1 MTDVSIDLS
10 TVFQDKPPP
19 TGKDDITKV
28 GAPPSID
35 ISDPFADEQLEDQ
48 DEDIAPDAVDDVDMS
63 SPFDASEFDMSTQD
77 AYQQSRAN
85 QAITQHPSRPPEPV
99 APEGFTS
106 KTYDELTDEEK
117 ELYVPDAL
125 MRGTGP
131 PTFQSYEKYRE
142 RYDILEKEY
151 QAAIIAAD
159 KTKANDV
166 TREQNF
172 LVTEFEESYVN
183 PNIRYI
189 IPDNKITNPTNLE
202 RVSSVGDSLTVMQV
216 FDTQKRIAEKDEFWT
231 RSAKYW
237 DDVVRGQNLEDYRP
251 GQAGDKNYGLYFKQ
265 DAYRLIEE
273 LFPDMG
279 IGGTINGAVLQP
291 IAKSLAAGG
300 QFVVS
305 GILDLGMYAVQDVI
319 EETFEALGA
328 PTTYKDFLG
337 SGRTLNVGDAPRD
350 FVKGAWELSE
360 GIAGMPFH
368 FFRPQRIVRIQADRK
383 VVRNQIKEQARL
395 LQDEK
400 RAINF
405 LEISQAT
412 AGARLKKTEA
422 AAKLAEE
429 NEDIAIE
436 IARGLEETLGVTGL
450 VTRRRTR
457 IGTDA
462 EGNPKYKTDA
472 DGEVEYKEAINYD
485 KIAEVGQDE
494 LDKLRVRSDEVAGF
508 TVDEGVKV
516 TTARGAEEVLPVAE
530 VLDDLDDVRSGI
542 LRTALNVDM
551 LKKYVAVA
559 ADLRATHP
567 RPKGKKVSEWLFDT
581 MSQAED
587 LDDPVLRDMLSSVN
601 KFGIDFPTFAAMV
614 YSNYS
619 SAGKTLAT
627 ISRPF
632 NRFKKAPHANDDE
645 FLAMRA
651 MIDQE
656 TAFIRGVRRLENMR
670 RGLLVS
676 AFKTAS
682 RNLQSGLIRAPFEGL
697 TNVFTETLVSLGK
710 GDLKQAY
717 KELMPISLGLERGTN
732 LFIPLNRVGEG
743 LNIRLPIGMSEEW
756 TYSFGQTRLLL
767 DRYNRAE
774 DIQNLT
780 RLLLSQD
787 EFKTKY
793 RRFYQNYNEIQQI
806 TDVPPPTTRAG
817 KIADAI
823 LTEGEELTWTL
834 NAPNRF
840 QEFIFRESHFMGEM
854 MRLVKKEWDEDLI
867 EGLLSGRMDDYLN
880 NAADLK
886 KNSLL
891 RFEDIVEEAT
901 EGALRATYAG
911 SPQTAFGKWL
921 NQGVTKFFG
930 TFATPFPR
938 YMITSMELLGNMGA
952 GAPIALARMAFAGRK
967 LKDRQSGAA
976 VSRQIATNITGAL
989 ALTTAWQFRNS
1000 EFAGA
1005 AYDEILLAGKK
1016 LNIGPVFF
1024 MPQMLMIAEA
1034 TKKFLAGDP
1043 MPITKREAIQV
1054 LTGTGFRPNQLID
1067 GVTGSLLSALEDEG
1081 LDWDRAGALAVGGLI
1096 GEVGASFLQPFT
1108 MGVDLA
1114 RAIHYDPDLSF
1125 EDHKPDPSYDNWDA
1139 FAKGFARPFKVKGFG
1154 LTNNKDIKQTIDRLI
1169 EEQETEAGLT
1179 PERFME
1185 IAREIEQLESQKI
1198 RERVSPSRPDAAKRG
1213 PPLLNFLGFSLF
1225 EPDTEQQAYLK
1236 DLGLEDYII
1245 GGQTGIGS
1253 IDSEINEYLNDH
1265 VPNIVNQVMALGKQN
1280 NYSLTEQ
1287 KTILQNMLSTT
1298 RAEVQKAETNSNSL
1312 VSQYFKFKRL
1322 SKNARDVS
1330 KDKFFDKYGRAPST
1344 SSIDDISELLLI
1356 AQAWNRIGRRGGR
1369 N

>member
-10 TVFQDKPPP
+10 TAFQDKPPP

-48 DEDIAPDAVDDVDMS
+48 EEDIASDAVDDVDIS
-63 SPFDASEFDMSTQD
+63 DPFADSATDMSTQD
-77 AYQQSRAN
+77 MYNQRVAN
-85 QAITQHPSRPPEPV
+85 QAATQYLFRPPEPV

-117 ELYVPDAL
+117 ELYVPQVF
-125 MRGTGP
+125 MRGGGA
-131 PTFQSYEKYRE
+131 TFLSVEKYEDRKAELDEELYEARKVGNDEAINGILKE
-142 RYDILEKEY
+142 R
-151 QAAIIAAD
+151 
-159 KTKANDV
+159 
-166 TREQNF
+166 NF
-172 LVTEFEESYVN
+172 LETDFKESSVN

-189 IPDNKITNPTNLE
+189 IPNNKITNPTNLE
-202 RVSSVGDSLTVMQV
+202 RITEADSRLTVMQV
-216 FDTQKRIAEKDEFWT
+216 VDTQKREAEKDQFFD
-231 RSAKYW
+231 RSAKYF
-237 DDVVRGQNLEDYRP
+237 DDVFLGQNLEDYRP
-251 GQAGDKNYGLYFKQ
+251 GEAGNKNYGLYFKR

-273 LFPDMG
+273 IFPDQG

-291 IAKSLAAGG
+291 IAKGITAGS
-300 QFVVS
+300 QFFVS
-305 GILDLGMYAVQDVI
+305 GVDFLVYVTQDVL
-319 EETFEALGA
+319 EETVEALGFSFK
-328 PTTYKDFLG
+328 TSKKI
-337 SGRTLNVGDAPRD
+337 GDMPRNT
-350 FVKGAWELSE
+350 FKGAFELSE
-360 GIAGMPFH
+360 GLAGMPFQ
-368 FFRPQRIVRIQADRK
+368 FMRVARQIANVADRK
-383 VVRNQIKEQARL
+383 VARKMIREASRDKD
-395 LQDEK
+395 DEK
-400 RAINF
+400 KAIDF
-405 LEISQAT
+405 VEINQAT

-450 VTRRRTR
+450 VARRRIG

-462 EGNPKYKTDA
+462 EGKPKFKTDA
-472 DGEVEYKEAINYD
+472 DGEFEYKETVDYD
-485 KIAEVGQDE
+485 RIAEVGQDE
-494 LDKLRVRSDEVAGF
+494 LDRLRVQSDEVAGF
-508 TVDEGVKV
+508 TVDEGVTA

-530 VLDDLDDVRSGI
+530 VLDDLDEIRSGV

-559 ADLRATHP
+559 ADLRAVHP
-567 RPKGKKVSEWLFDT
+567 LPKGKKVSEWLFET

-587 LDDPVLRDMLSSVN
+587 LDDPVLRDLVGSVN

-632 NRFKKAPHANDDE
+632 NRFKKAAHPLDEE
-645 FLAMRA
+645 FLALEA
-651 MIDQE
+651 MKKTE
-656 TAFIRGVRRLENMR
+656 SAFMAGARRLENMR

-697 TNVFTETLVSLGK
+697 TNVFTEMLVSIGR
-710 GDLKQAY
+710 GDYKQAY
-717 KELMPISLGLERGTN
+717 KELMPLSLGLERGTSM
-732 LFIPLNRVGEG
+732 FVPLNRLGEG

-767 DRYNRAE
+767 DRYNNAE
-774 DIQNLT
+774 DLQNLT

-806 TDVPPPTTRAG
+806 IDVPAPTTRAG

-823 LTEGEELTWTL
+823 IREGEDLTWTL

-840 QEFIFRESHFMGEM
+840 QEFIFREAHFMGEM
-854 MRLVKKEWDEDLI
+854 IRLTKKEWDVDLVD
-867 EGLLSGRMDDYLN
+867 ELLKGRMDDFL
-880 NAADLK
+880 ADAEDLR
-886 KNSLL
+886 KNSSF
-891 RFEDIVEEAT
+891 RFENIVEEAT

-911 SPQTAFGKWL
+911 APQTAFGKWL

-930 TFATPFPR
+930 TLATPFPR
-938 YMITSMELLGNMGA
+938 YMITSMELLGNMSM
-952 GAPIALARMAFAGRK
+952 GAPIALTRMAFAGRK

-1067 GVTGSLLSALEDEG
+1067 GITGSILSTLEDEG
-1081 LDWDRAGALAVGGLI
+1081 LDWDRAGALAVGGVI
-1096 GEVGASFLQPFT
+1096 GEIGASVLQPFT

-1139 FAKGFARPFKVKGFG
+1139 FSKGFVRPFKVKGFG

-1213 PPLLNFLGFSLF
+1213 SPLLNFLGFSLF

-1322 SKNARDVS
+1322 SRNARDVS

-1344 SSIDDISELLLI
+1344 SSIDDISELLII

>member
-10 TVFQDKPPP
+10 TAFQDKPPP

-48 DEDIAPDAVDDVDMS
+48 EEDIASDAVDDVDIS
-63 SPFDASEFDMSTQD
+63 DPFADSATDMSTQD
-77 AYQQSRAN
+77 MYNQRVAN
-85 QAITQHPSRPPEPV
+85 QAATQYLFRPPEPV

-106 KTYDELTDEEK
+106 KTYDELTDVEK

-131 PTFQSYEKYRE
+131 PTFRSLEKYRE
-142 RYDILEKEY
+142 QYDILEKEY
-151 QAAIIAAD
+151 QAAIAAD
-159 KTKANDV
+159 DTKAINDV

-172 LVTEFEESYVN
+172 LLTEFEESYVN

-251 GQAGDKNYGLYFKQ
+251 GEAGNKNYGLYFKQ

-305 GILDLGMYAVQDVI
+305 ALDLGVYAVQDVI
-319 EETFEALGA
+319 EETVEALGA

-337 SGRTLNVGDAPRD
+337 SGRTLQVGEAPRD
-350 FVKGAWELSE
+350 FLKGAWELSE
-360 GIAGMPFH
+360 SIAGMPFH
-368 FFRPQRIVRIQADRK
+368 FFRPQRIVRILSDRK
-383 VVRNQIKEQARL
+383 VVRNQIKEQGRL

-450 VTRRRTR
+450 VARRRIG

-462 EGNPKYKTDA
+462 EGKPKFKTDA
-472 DGEVEYKEAINYD
+472 DGEFEYKETVDYD
-485 KIAEVGQDE
+485 RIAEVGQDE
-494 LDKLRVRSDEVAGF
+494 LDRLRVQSDEVAGF
-508 TVDEGVKV
+508 TVDEGVTA

-530 VLDDLDDVRSGI
+530 VLDDLDEIRSGV

-559 ADLRATHP
+559 ADLRAVHP
-567 RPKGKKVSEWLFDT
+567 LPKGKKVSEWLFET

-587 LDDPVLRDMLSSVN
+587 LDDPVLRDLVGSVN

-632 NRFKKAPHANDDE
+632 NRFKKAAHPLDEE
-645 FLAMRA
+645 FLALEA
-651 MIDQE
+651 MKKTE
-656 TAFIRGVRRLENMR
+656 SAFMAGARRLENMR

-697 TNVFTETLVSLGK
+697 TNVFTEMLVSIGR
-710 GDLKQAY
+710 GDYKQAY
-717 KELMPISLGLERGTN
+717 KELMPLSLGLERGTSI
-732 LFIPLNRVGEG
+732 FVPLNRLGEG

-767 DRYNRAE
+767 DRYNNAE
-774 DIQNLT
+774 DLQNLT

-806 TDVPPPTTRAG
+806 INVPAPTTRAG

-823 LTEGEELTWTL
+823 IREGEDLTWTL

-840 QEFIFRESHFMGEM
+840 QEFIFREAHFMGEM
-854 MRLVKKEWDEDLI
+854 IRLTKKEWDVDLVD
-867 EGLLSGRMDDYLN
+867 ELLKGRMDDFL
-880 NAADLK
+880 ADAEDLR
-886 KNSLL
+886 KNSSF
-891 RFEDIVEEAT
+891 RFENIVEEAT

-911 SPQTAFGKWL
+911 APQTAFGKWL

-930 TFATPFPR
+930 TLATPFPR

-1096 GEVGASFLQPFT
+1096 GEIGASVLQPFT

-1125 EDHKPDPSYDNWDA
+1125 EDHKPDPSYNNWDA
-1139 FAKGFARPFKVKGFG
+1139 FAKGFVRPFKVKGFG

-1213 PPLLNFLGFSLF
+1213 SPLLNFLGFSLF

-1322 SKNARDVS
+1322 SRNARDVS